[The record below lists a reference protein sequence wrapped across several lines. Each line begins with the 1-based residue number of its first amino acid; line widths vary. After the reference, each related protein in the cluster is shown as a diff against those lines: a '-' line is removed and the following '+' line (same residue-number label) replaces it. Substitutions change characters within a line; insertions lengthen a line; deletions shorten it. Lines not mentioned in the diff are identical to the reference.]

1 MVAMGTRR
9 ANRMITYFI
18 VKYVDD
24 LARNE
29 PANVGLLATDGEQ
42 IVARFDGEGEGEH
55 IDLRKVRHRISG
67 SHAYRAWVHF
77 WREAVKDPT
86 KVGADCTTNIDL
98 LQHLAEGGSR
108 DFYIEEGGAILLDA
122 EEQSLDETAQELY
135 EKLVREPDPPSPL
148 SLQEKSRRAL
158 AAAGAPLEDEHR
170 FRKQFI
176 VELDVDGVSVEH
188 EVSYAVMNGD
198 WHYLQEVPFDPGKP
212 RVSRKEASH
221 CAFLF
226 EHANWS
232 KEDSLILYDSSDLS
246 AHSARLLK
254 MLEGFAP
261 VVDVDRQDDAAE
273 LLHTSLKLDEQ
284 LA

>member
-1 MVAMGTRR
+1 
-9 ANRMITYFI
+9 MITYFI
-18 VKYVDD
+18 AKYVDD

-29 PANVGLLATDGEQ
+29 PANVGLLATDGEH
-42 IVARFDGEGEGEH
+42 IVARFDGEGDGES

-67 SHAYRAWVHF
+67 SHAYRAWIHF
-77 WREAVKDPT
+77 WREAIKDPAQI
-86 KVGADCTTNIDL
+86 GADCATPVDL
-98 LQHLAEGGSR
+98 LKHLAEAGSR

-122 EEQSLDETAQELY
+122 EEQPLEETARELY

-148 SLQEKSRRAL
+148 SLQEKSRRVL
-158 AAAGAPLEDEHR
+158 AAAGAPLEDQHR
-170 FRKQFI
+170 FRKQFT

-188 EVSYAVMNGD
+188 EVSYAVMNGN

-226 EHANWS
+226 EYANWS
-232 KEDSLILYDSSDLS
+232 REDGLILYDSSDLS
-246 AHSARLLK
+246 AHSMDLLK

-261 VVDVDRQDDAAE
+261 VVDVDHEDHAAE
-273 LLHTSLKLDEQ
+273 VLHTSLKLDEHE
-284 LA
+284 A

>member
-1 MVAMGTRR
+1 
-9 ANRMITYFI
+9 MITYFI
-18 VKYVDD
+18 AKYVDD

-29 PANVGLLATDGEQ
+29 PANVGLLATDGEKV
-42 IVARFDGEGEGEH
+42 VARFDGEGDAEH

-67 SHAYRAWVHF
+67 SHAYRAWVHY
-77 WREAVKDPT
+77 WREAVKDPV
-86 KVGADCTTNIDL
+86 KVGVDCTTAVDV

-108 DFYIEEGGAILLDA
+108 DFYIEEGGAILLEA
-122 EEQSLDETAQELY
+122 EEQSLDETARELY

-148 SLQEKSRRAL
+148 SLQGKSRRAL

-170 FRKQFI
+170 FRKQFT

-246 AHSARLLK
+246 GHSLRLLK

-261 VVDVDRQDDAAE
+261 VVDVDREDDAAE
-273 LLHTSLKLDEQ
+273 LLHTSLKLDEHQ
-284 LA
+284 A